1 VILLI
6 HGFDELTR
14 CQATSSMLT
23 LPWMYHSPTRRLTRA
38 RRSTW
43 IRPRAVVR
51 GMLLRVATACE
62 PPQGCSSGCP
72 STRGGHLRLVQI
84 VHMYHFFARQ
94 SNDVG
99 ACIVSRQCALSSS
112 FCCHGPRELPLN
124 AESNAKPATSGR
136 HARKCAR
143 FIRRDLFPPHLATRP
158 NTSPL
163 RLIVAVSE
171 VRTSF
176 GHVFFSKAVSVS
188 RSFSAC
194 ERRSTTERG

>member
-43 IRPRAVVR
+43 LRPRAVVR

-163 RLIVAVSE
+163 RLIVRSPNVFWSCLLQQGRLGLQIVLCLREAVDN
-171 VRTSF
+171 
-176 GHVFFSKAVSVS
+176 
-188 RSFSAC
+188 
-194 ERRSTTERG
+194 